1 MALVTRTAC
10 STCSYSTIYCTLLY
24 TVPLIDQ
31 SFLIRALNWVNVEM
45 FILGREVIYPNNR
58 TEFLLSQFLEF
69 DVNVFKAS
77 LSI

>member
-1 MALVTRTAC
+1 M
-10 STCSYSTIYCTLLY
+10 Y
-24 TVPLIDQ
+24 TVPLIYQ
-31 SFLIRALNWVNVEM
+31 SFLIRVLNWVNVEM

-77 LSI
+77 LSIERFLSLFRPNAEKLS